1 MASSQE
7 DSWRRQEIQSSL
19 NSIIETSEKWLDRL
33 RKRQFRVRF
42 ATAFLTTFLAF
53 AAIGIILLIYL
64 FFQGILL
71 TLINNPTVSA
81 IIPVVG
87 RVIATAGIGGL
98 VSGFAVYFVMRHRHN
113 SELKELSS
121 LISEMRKTQGGT
133 SAQSGGGEAIT
144 GNALSLADRLF
155 DLLPAVIR
163 KRNQDPV
170 VFGIAAFFLTLIFAG
185 STGSGG
191 AIAILV
197 GVIVWI
203 YFRYETRKTYSEE
216 MAKFEEQKRIFE
228 QRKKDFLE
236 TL

>member
-1 MASSQE
+1 MATSQE

-19 NSIIETSEKWLDRL
+19 NSIVETSEKWLGRL
-33 RKRQFRVRF
+33 KKRQFRVRL

-53 AAIGIILLIYL
+53 GAIGIILLVYL
-64 FFQGILL
+64 FFQGALW

-98 VSGFAVYFVMRHRHN
+98 ACGFAVYFVMRHRHT

-121 LISEMRKTQGGT
+121 LTKQMRKTQGGNK
-133 SAQSGGGEAIT
+133 AQSEEGEAIA
-144 GNALSLADRLF
+144 GNALSLADKLF

-185 STGSGG
+185 SSGSGG

-203 YFRYETRKTYSEE
+203 YFRYETKKTYGEE